1 MLGVVQVTGGVPHWV
16 ALYPIF
22 TMINSLIIRISSHQR
37 QYHSVRTSNNNW
49 RKLYINRP
57 RVGYK
62 IPRYVP
68 LCRYREIDFGF
79 ICEFFFLF
87 YRCSIVYSL
96 FLINNKSFE
105 ILITI
110 ILPVRYDQC
119 AMAYLQDEVAHG
131 FWVNFIVW
139 QPLSEQMEDMP
150 VLISQCLVADLWLL
164 YGSLYTCSMYWMFW
178 SISEINHPCS
188 VRGWGCLRPSSWT
201 SCMKVKVTLVQWSGS
216 NAPHLLMLS
225 VFEGS

>member
-1 MLGVVQVTGGVPHWV
+1 M
-16 ALYPIF
+16 
-22 TMINSLIIRISSHQR
+22 
-37 QYHSVRTSNNNW
+37 
-49 RKLYINRP
+49 
-57 RVGYK
+57 
-62 IPRYVP
+62 P

-79 ICEFFFLF
+79 IYEFSF
-87 YRCSIVYSL
+87 CSIDAPLCSL
-96 FLINNKSFE
+96 WFLINNKSFE

-119 AMAYLQDEVAHG
+119 AMAYFQDEVAHG

-164 YGSLYTCSMYWMFW
+164 YGSFYSCSMYWMFW

-188 VRGWGCLRPSSWT
+188 VRGRGCRRLSPWT

-216 NAPHLLMLS
+216 NAPPLLMLS